1 MTKCTRLSVLHDYYS
16 YTIVASSPGQL
27 QLHFLGTYLTFELS
41 EDSLF
46 GSKVKYAAKKTELER
61 YWNEANTVDQTLFY
75 DDTLLAFVH
84 INNCMSQQPSTVILE
99 CVVYMLQLCSI
110 SVVHFMR
117 LSEWENFLVSRVW
130 DLVVLPK
137 HSDGLPDVLGL
148 QGAFFPGQVPG
159 LTGCLY
165 HLTNVHLKGTR
176 MQFGLKRL
184 QR

>member
-1 MTKCTRLSVLHDYYS
+1 M
-16 YTIVASSPGQL
+16 
-27 QLHFLGTYLTFELS
+27 TFELS